1 MEHLIFSTGFADALL
16 LGLSVA
22 STWLMAALGLT
33 IVYGT
38 IGVIN
43 MAHGEFIMLGAYA
56 TYVLES
62 KLHVPFLLCL
72 PLSFLIVAA
81 IGLLI
86 ERLLIRYLYDRPLDT
101 LLATWGVSI
110 ALIQAVR
117 LIFGSD
123 PLYLSV
129 PNALN
134 QNLKLGFFSISVF
147 RVFVLVVTLAV
158 SAAVWLFMQR
168 TRFGMQIRAV
178 TQNRAMA
185 ASFGINQKR
194 VYAGAFALGS
204 GLAGLAGCM
213 FGVLNIV
220 LPNMGSGYV
229 VQAFLVV
236 VSGGGSLIGSVISGA
251 AVGELQSI
259 FAYFADD
266 TLALCIIF
274 TLIVIFLRF
283 RPLGLIAPSAARR

>member
-123 PLYLSV
+123 PLY
-129 PNALN
+129 
-134 QNLKLGFFSISVF
+134 
-147 RVFVLVVTLAV
+147 R
-158 SAAVWLFMQR
+158 
-168 TRFGMQIRAV
+168 
-178 TQNRAMA
+178 
-185 ASFGINQKR
+185 
-194 VYAGAFALGS
+194 
-204 GLAGLAGCM
+204 
-213 FGVLNIV
+213 
-220 LPNMGSGYV
+220 
-229 VQAFLVV
+229 
-236 VSGGGSLIGSVISGA
+236 
-251 AVGELQSI
+251 
-259 FAYFADD
+259 
-266 TLALCIIF
+266 
-274 TLIVIFLRF
+274 
-283 RPLGLIAPSAARR
+283 

>member
-1 MEHLIFSTGFADALL
+1 MAHLIFSTSFIDALL
-16 LGLSVA
+16 LGLSVG

-33 IVYGT
+33 IIYGT

-62 KLHVPFLLCL
+62 RFHVPFLLCL
-72 PLSFLIVAA
+72 PLSFVIVAL
-81 IGLLI
+81 IGMAI

-101 LLATWGVSI
+101 LLATWGVSLV
-110 ALIQAVR
+110 LIQAVR

-134 QNLKLGFFSISVF
+134 QDWKIGFFNISIF
-147 RVFVLVVTLAV
+147 RVFILAVTLAV
-158 SAAVWLFMQR
+158 TVATWLLMQR

-220 LPNMGSGYV
+220 LPTMGSQYV

-236 VSGGGSLIGSVISGA
+236 VSGGGSLIGTVASGGV
-251 AVGELQSI
+251 VGELQSI
-259 FAYFADD
+259 FSYFADD
-266 TLALCIIF
+266 TLALCAIF
-274 TLIVIFLRF
+274 VLIVIFLRF
-283 RPLGLIAPSAARR
+283 RPQGLIAPTATRR